1 MPVISALRGDIL
13 AVQLPH
19 SILCCIRNGNIQ
31 LVFQHTNIK
40 PDIGIRKALACLHR
54 IVNQISDQ
62 RAEINITHRKIG
74 RAGCLVIHADAVLF
88 GE

>member
-40 PDIGIRKALACLHR
+40 PDIGIRNPLTRLHR
-54 IVNQISDQ
+54 IVDQISNQ
-62 RAEINITHRKIG
+62 RAEIEMTESR
-74 RAGCLVIHADAVLF
+74 
-88 GE
+88 